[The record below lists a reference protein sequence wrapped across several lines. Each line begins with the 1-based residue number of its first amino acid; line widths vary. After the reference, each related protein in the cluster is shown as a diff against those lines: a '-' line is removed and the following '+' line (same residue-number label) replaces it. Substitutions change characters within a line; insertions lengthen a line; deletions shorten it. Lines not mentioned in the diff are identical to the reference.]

1 MKLKRYIFLI
11 GLFLLALILYKI
23 NLENLVTILKSTN
36 IFLIVFALS
45 INIPTIMTMVLRWK
59 RIISVSNL
67 KISFKNT
74 LFSYLKG
81 ALWGTITPGKIGELY
96 RAKYLKEETKTSIGI
111 ALSTVVIERI
121 FDIFFLLILGFIGIL
136 ILSLYALKSFP
147 ILSLSIALVAFC
159 LLLYLFM
166 NEKWIRSILKPIFNI
181 IIPKKHKEKIEFH
194 FDEFYKGL
202 KSIKLNTYVICAI
215 YTLIICFLNSFMLYL
230 LSLSLALNVSFWF
243 MVIALPIITLINLIP
258 ISISGLGTSQA
269 AFIFLFAIYDVSSES
284 AVALSF
290 LFMIFANWFYV
301 FPGAILYIYLF
312 FKDWRYKT
320 QSEREK
326 HN

>member
-1 MKLKRYIFLI
+1 MRYKRYTFLI
-11 GLFLLALILYKI
+11 GLILLALILYKI
-23 NLENLVTILKSTN
+23 DLEDLVSILRSVN
-36 IFLIVFALS
+36 IIFIVLALS
-45 INIPTIMTMVLRWK
+45 VNIPTTIIMVLRWK
-59 RIISVSNL
+59 RIIYASDL

-81 ALWGTITPGKIGELY
+81 ALWGAITPGKIGELY
-96 RAKYLKEETKTSIGI
+96 RAKYLKEETKTSTGI

-121 FDIFFLLILGFIGIL
+121 FDIFSLLILGFIGIL

-166 NEKWIRSILKPIFNI
+166 NEKGMRSILKPIFNI

-215 YTLIICFLNSFMLYL
+215 YTLIIWFSNAFMLYL
-230 LSLSLALNVSFWF
+230 LSLSLALNVPFGF
-243 MVIALPIITLINLIP
+243 VVIALPIIILVNLIP

-290 LFMIFANWFYV
+290 LFMIFGNWFYV
-301 FPGAILYIYLF
+301 FPGAILYIYHS
-312 FKDWRYKT
+312 FK
-320 QSEREK
+320 S
-326 HN
+326 